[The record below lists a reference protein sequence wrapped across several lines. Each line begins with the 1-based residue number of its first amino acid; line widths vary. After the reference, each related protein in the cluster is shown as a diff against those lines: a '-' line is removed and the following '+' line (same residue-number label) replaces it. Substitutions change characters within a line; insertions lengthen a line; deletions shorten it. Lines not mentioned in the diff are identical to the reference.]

1 LGFEGKPIKIDN
13 VYRRLV
19 EIYAYK
25 DVGNPITNLN
35 LDIARLQHGN
45 KSRERAVLDLALHLN
60 LGIRELTEFR
70 EEGLSEEKAILKFLK
85 GEKLR
90 IKEDDPEIVRIL
102 SEAYRT
108 KMLNSSA
115 KGYVAKEKPTILWY
129 LVPFFFSILGGIIAY
144 VGVKNDD
151 EGMAGNLLVF
161 GIIMFVIDLFILWV
175 SIPRFF

>member
-1 LGFEGKPIKIDN
+1 M
-13 VYRRLV
+13 V

-70 EEGLSEEKAILKFLK
+70 EEGLSKEKAISKFLK

-90 IKEDDPEIVRIL
+90 IKEDDPEIARIL

-108 KMLNSSA
+108 KMFNSSA
-115 KGYVAKEKPTILWY
+115 KGNVAKEKPTLLWY

-161 GIIMFVIDLFILWV
+161 GVIMFVIDLFILWI
-175 SIPRFF
+175 SLPRLF